1 MRKRKLKRMERMTV
15 KTDEP
20 YGYVLK
26 EMCGFDRTGEIDDID
41 GCNDMCD
48 KYDTCVECPINKAI
62 NLLADYENTGLTPE
76 EITLLKQKMG
86 YNHG

>member
-26 EMCGFDRTGEIDDID
+26 EMCGFDRTGEIDDIYMGFESWD
-41 GCNDMCD
+41 
-48 KYDTCVECPINKAI
+48 
-62 NLLADYENTGLTPE
+62 DYNMW
-76 EITLLKQKMG
+76 KNQK
-86 YNHG
+86 